1 MYLWLPYHPI
11 YPYMLYLPIPN
22 LSISCPLSISLSI
35 YLSIYPSIH
44 PSIYPSI
51 HLSIFLFVCLSI
63 DLSINLSIYQSI
75 YLYLRNWKYVYIN
88 IYLPRSLSIHLFYL
102 FYRIHRNY
110 QIYPFFRFSYQF
122 QNDTS
127 ELSLL
132 CTNTS
137 QHVGQVIVH
146 GAMLKSYYEAG
157 PRGRSALLWTDW
169 CAGGCLEQPASKW
182 AEVKRNCP
190 VLCFISAM
198 VQSLLCLSLSIL
210 EHSLFLWVSILYCC
224 GRLPQFLIARYW
236 NIFIEWMYINV

>member
-110 QIYPFFRFSYQF
+110 QIYPFFRFF
-122 QNDTS
+122 
-127 ELSLL
+127 LSVPKWHLRTIL
-132 CTNTS
+132 AVH
-137 QHVGQVIVH
+137 QHIPTCWASNCAWCNAQ
-146 GAMLKSYYEAG
+146 K
-157 PRGRSALLWTDW
+157 LLWGRTT
-169 CAGGCLEQPASKW
+169 GPKCLA
-182 AEVKRNCP
+182 VDRL
-190 VLCFISAM
+190 VRR
-198 VQSLLCLSLSIL
+198 
-210 EHSLFLWVSILYCC
+210 WVPGATS
-224 GRLPQFLIARYW
+224 
-236 NIFIEWMYINV
+236 V